1 MKNSKKIIDLKNIPT
16 NLMNKKIVLA
26 HGVFDIFHLGHKK
39 HLEIAKSNG
48 DILVVSITSDRYVK
62 KGPSRPIF
70 NENHRAELLSA
81 INFIDFVIIND
92 DETPINLIKN

>member
-62 KGPSRPIF
+62 KDPVAQFLMKITEQNF
-70 NENHRAELLSA
+70 YQQLILL
-81 INFIDFVIIND
+81 F
-92 DETPINLIKN
+92 L